1 MKIKHG
7 EAFERLEKMR
17 KKVPEINYAE
27 ELDLLEDITNLN
39 TVRSFHL
46 DCSQTIDTSSADV
59 R

>member
-39 TVRSFHL
+39 TVRSNGGL
-46 DCSQTIDTSSADV
+46 SYDCKTIY
-59 R
+59 